1 MNNQGSII
9 DIITIIIIG
18 FLMAIVGV
26 ILVTFVSTV
35 NDALQADNNIP
46 SQTKYFVDT
55 ANDDYPTMVDSII
68 IIMLFG
74 LPVVS
79 AIFAYFLDF
88 SSILL
93 WAMIIIMMLFII
105 IGAVFSNAWESAT
118 DGSSLQSAA
127 NNLTMTNFI
136 LNHYALYVLF
146 AFLIVIAGMFFRV
159 RSGQ

>member
-1 MNNQGSII
+1 MNNHGSII
-9 DIITIIIIG
+9 DIITIIIVG
-18 FLMAIVGV
+18 FVMAIIGV
-26 ILVTFVSTV
+26 ILVTFVTVV
-35 NDALQADNNIP
+35 NDALQADDNIP
-46 SQTKYFVDT
+46 TQAKYFSDT
-55 ANDDYPTMVDSII
+55 ASDDYPGMVDAII

-93 WAMIIIMMLFII
+93 WAIIIIMMLFII

-118 DGSSLQSAA
+118 EGSSLESAA
-127 NNLTMTNFI
+127 NQLTMTNYV

-146 AFLIVIAGMFFRV
+146 AFLVVIAGMFFRV